1 MRSTGKRFSIHLISN
16 DVTSLSV
23 SSTLARGAKRT
34 ASQVNYN
41 FLLENKAGFHN
52 LILLLRK
59 IFNSKMD
66 LVSSSYNSLPQKKNV
81 RNGFHCNGNG
91 INRNGM
97 NGSNG
102 IKSTDHEFGHSD
114 FMKIQRYQDL
124 IGRARKIK
132 QFFNSILSGETPLVD
147 ITSLASPKVPG
158 VKVKTK
164 KKFFRGWYCL
174 KTTKITGNT

>member
-1 MRSTGKRFSIHLISN
+1 MFNNTILKMRSTGKRFSIHLISN

-124 IGRARKIK
+124 IGRTRKIK
-132 QFFNSILSGETPLVD
+132 QYFNSILSGETPLVD

-158 VKVKTK
+158 VKVN
-164 KKFFRGWYCL
+164 
-174 KTTKITGNT
+174 TKIKYLL